1 MIVDVPAP
9 VVPYMPPATHRDK
22 RRRVQIV
29 QMPEPGVQVVNKES
43 SPATPASADFDSF
56 EAAPAKKSGDMTP
69 VPEFHET
76 DRIDQQNVL
85 LQVSYL
91 NSRRKKTEEMQVCK
105 IPILYLVSVH
115 TTTSVGSSLS
125 GPELN
130 PCRQTYMIQ
139 EAMENF
145 VFP

>member
-1 MIVDVPAP
+1 MDVPAP
-9 VVPYMPPATHRDK
+9 VVPYMPPATHRDQ

-91 NSRRKKTEEMQVCK
+91 NSRCKKNQRKCK
-105 IPILYLVSVH
+105 FALYLFFIWSLFIQ
-115 TTTSVGSSLS
+115 TTTSVESSLS
-125 GPELN
+125 GPEPLS
-130 PCRQTYMIQ
+130 TDLYDM
-139 EAMENF
+139 
-145 VFP
+145 

>member
-1 MIVDVPAP
+1 MDVPAP
-9 VVPYMPPATHRDK
+9 VVPYMPPATHRDQ

-29 QMPEPGVQVVNKES
+29 QMPEPGVQVVNKKS

-56 EAAPAKKSGDMTP
+56 ETAPAKKSGDMTP

-91 NSRRKKTEEMQVCK
+91 NSRRKKTQRKCK
-105 IPILYLVSVH
+105 FARYLFFIW
-115 TTTSVGSSLS
+115 SLF
-125 GPELN
+125 
-130 PCRQTYMIQ
+130 IQ
-139 EAMENF
+139 
-145 VFP
+145 PLQ

>member
-1 MIVDVPAP
+1 MDVPAP
-9 VVPYMPPATHRDK
+9 VVPYMPPATHRDQ

-91 NSRRKKTEEMQVCK
+91 KSRRKKPRGNAGLQA
-105 IPILYLVSVH
+105 
-115 TTTSVGSSLS
+115 
-125 GPELN
+125 
-130 PCRQTYMIQ
+130 R
-139 EAMENF
+139 
-145 VFP
+145 